1 MDCTNLKNLS
11 EEDKGRLMDVE
22 WDTPS
27 DQLKYFVDIQVISE
41 ERKGM
46 FKSISKVCDD
56 YDIEVVGLNL
66 TDGEP
71 GTTNTLLKVEISD
84 MHQIQRLLTGLRQ
97 LEGVIKV
104 FRPR

>member
-1 MDCTNLKNLS
+1 M
-11 EEDKGRLMDVE
+11 
-22 WDTPS
+22 
-27 DQLKYFVDIQVISE
+27 
-41 ERKGM
+41 
-46 FKSISKVCDD
+46 
-56 YDIEVVGLNL
+56 VGLNL

-84 MHQIQRLLTGLRQ
+84 MHQIQRLLTALRQ